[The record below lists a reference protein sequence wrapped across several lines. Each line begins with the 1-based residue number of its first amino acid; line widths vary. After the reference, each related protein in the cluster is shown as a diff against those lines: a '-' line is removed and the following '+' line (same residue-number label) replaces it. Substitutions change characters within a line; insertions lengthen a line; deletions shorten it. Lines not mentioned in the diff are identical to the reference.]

1 MALLADCMLISDWY
15 PTGMNVGFKRR
26 VRKGDRFSIAV
37 RECEKGPVP
46 TPRLHAMDIRGKSET
61 MKRLGETILVI
72 SAFFTA
78 AYLNFRYP
86 EVPLG
91 QFP

>member
-1 MALLADCMLISDWY
+1 
-15 PTGMNVGFKRR
+15 
-26 VRKGDRFSIAV
+26 
-37 RECEKGPVP
+37 
-46 TPRLHAMDIRGKSET
+46 MDIRGKSET
-61 MKRLGETILVI
+61 MKRLGEPILVI